1 MLDQKKTQ
9 FQKSR
14 GERISI
20 FFKKWSSGSGE
31 NNKTSDEE
39 TGFNKIRSREDST
52 WSYCKGY

>member
-1 MLDQKKTQ
+1 MLDQKKNT
-9 FQKSR
+9 
-14 GERISI
+14 ISKKQRRKN
-20 FFKKWSSGSGE
+20 FNFLKWSSGSGE